1 MAGDLVYLGIEE
13 LSRGYRQKSFSPVDA
28 VEAALAQI
36 ERENPI
42 LNAFLR
48 VGSNQAMADARAA
61 DKDIRSGRWRG
72 WLHGIPVSVKDLFFV
87 RGIPTTGGSP
97 LFQDY
102 RPAFDSTVVA
112 RLKDAG
118 AVIVGKTNLHE
129 LAYGVTN
136 ENRHFGACRNPWD
149 PERIS
154 GGSSGGSAVSVA
166 AGMSVVSYGTDTG
179 GSIRIP
185 ASYCGVT
192 GLKPT
197 FGRISRH
204 GVIPLS
210 TTLDH
215 PGSFGRSVRDAAIAA
230 EVVSGR
236 DPADPSSIRAEA
248 PAWSAS
254 LLEPSVK
261 GWVAGFLTGPFVK
274 DVCAPMESAMR
285 AAAGT
290 LTEAGVHVEA
300 VELED
305 AFEAGEVAHLIQ
317 MADGAAVHHQR
328 LRKHPEQFS
337 EDVRILLEQGH
348 LISAVD
354 YINAQRLRRVFQ
366 RKLNKLFDRFKAL
379 LLPATPVAAP
389 LIGQECIDW
398 ATHRESVGG
407 ASTRLVRPFN
417 LAGVPVLTVPC
428 GFTEAGLPLGMQIVT
443 RAGDELGGLQLGEAF
458 ERRTAWHLRRPASIP
473 G

>member
-1 MAGDLVYLGIEE
+1 MAGDLIYLGIEE

-28 VEAALAQI
+28 VQAVLAQI
-36 ERENPI
+36 ERENPQ

-48 VGSNQAMADARAA
+48 VDPNQALADAQAA
-61 DKDIRSGRWRG
+61 EGDIRRGRWRG
-72 WLHGIPVSVKDLFFV
+72 WLHGIPLSVKDLFYT

-97 LFQDY
+97 LFQDFQ
-102 RPAFDSTVVA
+102 PAFDSTLVA
-112 RLKDAG
+112 RLKEAG

-136 ENRHFGACRNPWD
+136 ENRHYGACRNPWD
-149 PERIS
+149 PDRIP
-154 GGSSGGSAVSVA
+154 GGSSGGSAVAVA

-210 TTLDH
+210 MTLDH
-215 PGSFGRSVRDAAIAA
+215 PGSLGRSVRDAAIAA

-236 DPADPSSIRAEA
+236 DPEDPSSIRAEA
-248 PAWSAS
+248 PVWSAS
-254 LLEPSVK
+254 LLEPSVE
-261 GWVAGFLTGPFVK
+261 GWVAGILAGSFVK
-274 DVCAPMESAMR
+274 DICAPMEFAMR
-285 AAAGT
+285 AAARAF
-290 LTEAGVHVEA
+290 TEAGVHLEA

-305 AFEAGEVAHLIQ
+305 GFEVGEVAHLIQ

-328 LRKHPEQFS
+328 LREQPEQFS

-389 LIGQECIDW
+389 LIGQESIDW
-398 ATHRESVGG
+398 ETHRESVGG

-428 GFTEAGLPLGMQIVT
+428 GFTDDGLPLGMQIVT
-443 RAGDELGGLQLGEAF
+443 RAGDELGGLLLGEAF
-458 ERRTAWHLRRPASIP
+458 ERRTEWHLRRPASIP